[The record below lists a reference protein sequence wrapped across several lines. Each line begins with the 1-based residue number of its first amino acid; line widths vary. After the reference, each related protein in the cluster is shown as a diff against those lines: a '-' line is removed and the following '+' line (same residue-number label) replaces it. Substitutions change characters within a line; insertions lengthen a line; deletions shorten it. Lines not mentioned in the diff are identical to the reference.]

1 MIKRYERRLLYLI
14 NNLLKWMFKKGES
27 VLKEK
32 EFQGLRFQNAYPV
45 DAALAVLGL
54 SLPYSLTL
62 LNLI

>member
-32 EFQGLRFQNAYPV
+32 EFQGKR
-45 DAALAVLGL
+45 
-54 SLPYSLTL
+54 
-62 LNLI
+62 

>member
-1 MIKRYERRLLYLI
+1 
-14 NNLLKWMFKKGES
+14 MFKKGES